1 MTKIELLI
9 PAKDLSCGKIAI
21 NHGADALYIGA
32 PRFGARQAAGNTL
45 SDLGQLVH
53 YAHLYGSK
61 VYVTVNTLLYDNEL
75 EDACK
80 LVWQLYELG
89 ADALIIQDFGLLKMD
104 LPPILLH
111 ASTQCHNNSLERILF
126 LEKLGMKRAI
136 LAREMDLETIRDIHA
151 HSNIELETFIH
162 GALCVCYS
170 GQCYMSRMTTG
181 RSGNRGECAQVC
193 RTPFDLVD
201 ANGKVLFHDKHLL
214 SLRDMNRAAYLHDII
229 DVGVISLKVEG
240 RLKDE
245 AYIQNVTG
253 YYRQLLDSI
262 FESDH
267 AYDRLGSGRTTLFFE
282 PDPAR
287 TFSRGF
293 TPYFIDGQRR
303 CMASFDTPKAKGK
316 SIGYLQQDRSGRI
329 FYEGDETLVN
339 GDGLCFVGENGELE
353 GFFVNGVSS
362 STAASTPRR
371 VAIRPSKVLSSF
383 KRVEVFR
390 NVDKQFEKIL
400 SDKGAERKIAVDMR
414 FEETA
419 DGFELQLCDEDGC
432 KARVERTIAKEPA
445 MKPDVAMRQL
455 KMSLAKLGGTPFALR
470 ELTVT
475 AQPCFLQASLVNAM
489 RGEAVERLMEVRA
502 KHFHPKDTYHDYHPE
517 PIYTDADYKRNI
529 TNELHRAVYEDFGA
543 GEVEYGIDKTL
554 DFDNKEVMVCKY
566 CIRYEIGACSKL
578 KGGSALAL
586 PLYLKNARYKFRLDF
601 DCKECIMKVLSEK
614 GSSI

>member
-75 EDACK
+75 EDARK

-104 LPPILLH
+104 LPPIPLH
-111 ASTQCHNNSLERILF
+111 ASTQCHNDSLERILF

-136 LAREMDLETIRDIHA
+136 LAREMNLETIRDIHA
-151 HSNIELETFIH
+151 HSDIELETFIH

-193 RTPFDLVD
+193 RTMFDLVD

-214 SLRDMNRAAYLHDII
+214 SLRDMNRAAYLRDII
-229 DVGVISLKVEG
+229 DAGVISLKVEG

-262 FESDH
+262 LVSDR
-267 AYDRLGSGRTTLFFE
+267 AYVRLGSGRTTLFFE

-287 TFSRGF
+287 TFSRGY
-293 TPYFIDGQRR
+293 TPYFIDGQR
-303 CMASFDTPKAKGK
+303 CKMASFDTPKAKGK
-316 SIGYLQQDRSGRI
+316 SIGYLQQDRDGRI
-329 FYEGDETLVN
+329 FYEGEETLVN
-339 GDGLCFVGENGELE
+339 GDGLCFVGENGGLE
-353 GFFVNGVSS
+353 GFFVNGVLSS
-362 STAASTPRR
+362 VAASTPRR
-371 VAIRPSKVLSSF
+371 VAIRPSKVLPSF

-390 NVDKQFEKIL
+390 NVDKQFEKTL
-400 SDKGAERKIAVDMR
+400 SDKGAERKIVVDMR
-414 FEETA
+414 FEETS
-419 DGFELQLCDEDGC
+419 DGFALQLSDEDGC
-432 KARVERTIAKEPA
+432 KACVTRTVAKEPA
-445 MKPDVAMRQL
+445 LKPDVAERQL
-455 KMSLAKLGGTPFALR
+455 RASLAKLGGTPFAMR
-470 ELTVT
+470 TLTIDT
-475 AQPCFLQASLVNAM
+475 QPCFLQASVVNAM
-489 RGEAVERLMEVRA
+489 RAEAVEQLKDVRVE
-502 KHFHPKDTYHDYHPE
+502 HFRPQEATPDYHPE
-517 PIYTDADYKRNI
+517 PLYTKADYKRNI
-529 TNELHRAVYEDFGA
+529 TNELHRAVYEDFGV

-554 DFDNKEVMVCKY
+554 DFEEKEVMVCKY
-566 CIRYEIGACSKL
+566 CIRYEIGACSKQRDG
-578 KGGSALAL
+578 KFLAL
-586 PLYLKNARYKFRLDF
+586 PLYLQNARHRFRLDF
-601 DCKECIMKVLSEK
+601 DCKECVMKVLSGK
-614 GSSI
+614 SNSI